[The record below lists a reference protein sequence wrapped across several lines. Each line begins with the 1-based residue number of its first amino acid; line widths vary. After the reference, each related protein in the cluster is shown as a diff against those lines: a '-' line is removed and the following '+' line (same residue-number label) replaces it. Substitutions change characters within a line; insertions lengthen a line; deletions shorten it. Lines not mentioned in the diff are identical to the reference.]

1 MLLQDWMM
9 GYLLRMIPIKSQ
21 SQELN
26 NVLFVIVVVVIMK
39 RCCDFI
45 KCVRHGLGLSGMVIN

>member
-1 MLLQDWMM
+1 MM
-9 GYLLRMIPIKSQ
+9 GYLLRLIPIKSQ

-26 NVLFVIVVVVIMK
+26 NVLFVIVVVVVIMK